1 MKMRRLGMSVFCFS
15 LTLLFAKQSLCAYS
29 YPDSIPHSAK
39 LLSEYIQYPS
49 VTGNEQQAGLF
60 LASVATL
67 KGLYVNILTNKLD
80 TFNFVASLY
89 PLELNKPN
97 ILFLNHIDVVPANN
111 IEDFT
116 YPPFEGVIVNG
127 DVWGR
132 GAIDNK
138 GMAVM
143 QLLAME
149 RFVAMAKEKDLPYNV
164 SMISVSGEETGGYS
178 GAKVV
183 SERFIDML
191 NPIVLYGEGGTGIPE
206 LLENDPK
213 RKVFTISTTF
223 KRTLWLKLTMK
234 MNTVS
239 HGSVP
244 PIKQAIH
251 KKVRSLYKLIK
262 WEKKVM
268 FSKTTRTMF
277 REIGQLEGGVRGM
290 VLRNIG
296 LFRPLAV
303 RAMRRN
309 DIIYSLITNTI
320 TITGVNTPIESPT
333 HAPQD
338 ITVILDCRLLPE
350 VRTDDFIAEIHE
362 ILDNSDVKIE
372 ILQEDKFAIPSV
384 IDEKYHRMRRSLQK
398 VFPNSGVVPILMPAS
413 NDNNYFRAVGVP
425 SYGILPVF
433 MGMEYLESIHN
444 IDERIPIDA
453 LENGI
458 DVYYELLKEYLGP
471 PVK

>member
-1 MKMRRLGMSVFCFS
+1 MGRLGLNIFCF
-15 LTLLFAKQSLCAYS
+15 TLLLLSPKQSLCAYS
-29 YPDSIPHSAK
+29 YSDSIPHSAL
-39 LLSEYIQYPS
+39 LLSDYIKHPS

-60 LASVATL
+60 LASMASL
-67 KGLYVNILTNKLD
+67 KGLHVNILTNKVD

-89 PLELNKPN
+89 PLEQNKPN
-97 ILFLNHIDVVPANN
+97 ILLLNHIDVVPANN

-116 YPPFEGVIVNG
+116 YPPFDGVIAHG

-164 SMISVSGEETGGYS
+164 SMVSVSGEEIGGYS

-183 SERFIDML
+183 TERFIDLL
-191 NPIVLYGEGGTGIPE
+191 NPFVLYGEGGTGIPE

-234 MNTVS
+234 MNTT
-239 HGSVP
+239 HGSIP
-244 PIKQAIH
+244 PSKHAIH
-251 KKVRSLYKLIK
+251 QKVGSLYKLIR
-262 WEKKVM
+262 WDKKVM
-268 FSKTTRTMF
+268 FSKTTRKMF
-277 REIGQLEGGVRGM
+277 REIGKLEGGFRGM
-290 VLRNIG
+290 VLRNTR
-296 LFRPLAV
+296 LFRPLVV

-309 DIIYSLITNTI
+309 DVVYSVITNTI
-320 TITGVNTPIESPT
+320 TITGVNTSFDTPT
-333 HAPQD
+333 NKPLL

-350 VRTDDFIAEIHE
+350 VKTDDFIAEIHE

-372 ILQEDKFAIPSV
+372 ILQEDIFAIPSV
-384 IDEKYHRMRRSLQK
+384 TDEKYHRMRRSLQK

-453 LENGI
+453 LEKGI
-458 DVYYELLKEYLGP
+458 DVYYELLKEYMKL